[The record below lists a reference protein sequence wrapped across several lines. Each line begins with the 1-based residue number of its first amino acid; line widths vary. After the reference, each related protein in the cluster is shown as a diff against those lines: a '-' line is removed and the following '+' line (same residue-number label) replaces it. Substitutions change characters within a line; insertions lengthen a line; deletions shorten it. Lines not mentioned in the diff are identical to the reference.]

1 MEYDLEADV
10 ANRKAKKQEIEAR
23 KKETG
28 RHLMSAREQ
37 TRQLHALKAE
47 LLTHK
52 NAKRFV
58 NKLFDIAMNDEHD
71 GQMQAMKMVA
81 DRLLPNAGFLA
92 DTKKST
98 AVQINISGLQI
109 ASVEEK
115 PVNEDALDNTPAI
128 SEKSLVSI
136 Q

>member
-1 MEYDLEADV
+1 MGYDLQADV
-10 ANRKAKKQEIEAR
+10 ARRKARKKEIADK

-28 RHLMSAREQ
+28 RHIMSAREQ

-47 LLTHK
+47 LLTHDK
-52 NAKRFV
+52 AKHFV

-81 DRLLPNAGFLA
+81 DRLLPNAGFSI
-92 DTKKST
+92 DSKKST
-98 AVQINISGLQI
+98 AVQINISGLQVS
-109 ASVEEK
+109 SVEEK
-115 PVNEDALDNTPAI
+115 EVKPDSAP
-128 SEKSLVSI
+128 VSI

>member
-1 MEYDLEADV
+1 MGYDLEADV
-10 ANRKAKKQEIEAR
+10 AKRKARKQEIKAR

-52 NAKRFV
+52 NAKTFV
-58 NKLFDIAMNDEHD
+58 NKLFDIAMDDDHD

-81 DRLLPNAGFLA
+81 DRLLPNAGFAL
-92 DTKKST
+92 DSKKST
-98 AVQINISGLQI
+98 AVQINISGLQVS
-109 ASVEEK
+109 SV
-115 PVNEDALDNTPAI
+115 DT
-128 SEKSLVSI
+128 SEKEADGKTVSI

>member
-1 MEYDLEADV
+1 MGYDLEADV
-10 ANRKAKKQEIEAR
+10 AKRKAKRKEIADK

-47 LLTHK
+47 LLTHDK
-52 NAKRFV
+52 AKHFV

-81 DRLLPNAGFLA
+81 DRLLPNAGFSL
-92 DTKKST
+92 DSKKST
-98 AVQINISGLQI
+98 AVQINISGLQVS
-109 ASVEEK
+109 SVEGQSLPVDTKEK
-115 PVNEDALDNTPAI
+115 DVDGDT
-128 SEKSLVSI
+128 VSI

>member
-1 MEYDLEADV
+1 MTDENLEGHV
-10 ANRKAKKQEIEAR
+10 ARRKAR
-23 KKETG
+23 KKEIAERKKENG

-37 TRQLHALKAE
+37 TRQLHELKAE

-58 NKLFDIAMNDEHD
+58 NKLFDIAMDDDHD

-81 DRLLPNAGFLA
+81 DRLLPNAGFSL
-92 DTKKST
+92 DSKKST
-98 AVQINISGLQI
+98 AVQINISGLQVSSI
-109 ASVEEK
+109 
-115 PVNEDALDNTPAI
+115 DT
-128 SEKSLVSI
+128 SEKEADGETVSI

>member
-1 MEYDLEADV
+1 MGYDLEADV
-10 ANRKAKKQEIEAR
+10 AKRKARKKEIAAR

-81 DRLLPNAGFLA
+81 DRLLPNAGFAL
-92 DTKKST
+92 DSKKST
-98 AVQINISGLQI
+98 AVQINISGLQVS
-109 ASVEEK
+109 SVDAQEK
-115 PVNEDALDNTPAI
+115 QIDGKT
-128 SEKSLVSI
+128 VSI

>member
-1 MEYDLEADV
+1 MGYDLEADV
-10 ANRKAKKQEIEAR
+10 AKRKAKRKEIADR

-47 LLTHK
+47 LLTHNK
-52 NAKRFV
+52 AKHFV
-58 NKLFDIAMNDEHD
+58 NKLFDIAMDDEHD

-81 DRLLPNAGFLA
+81 DRLLPNAGFSI
-92 DTKKST
+92 DSKKST
-98 AVQINISGLQI
+98 AVQINISGLQVSSI
-109 ASVEEK
+109 EEK
-115 PVNEDALDNTPAI
+115 PVKQEDDVV
-128 SEKSLVSI
+128 SL